1 MKTIKVL
8 FLSNSFGDDTIEYM
22 PQITKELGIE
32 TELFNLYIGGCDVKS
47 HTGNLIND
55 NKIYELRSFNKEK
68 GIWETTYGVSAR
80 QFIASKPW
88 DYLVLQQSSYYS
100 GLENGLDGVQKLI
113 DCVKSLLI
121 NKKTKLIWN
130 MTWSYPKHS
139 DLEIF
144 EQAFQKDQN
153 KMYQAIIDNVKKEI
167 VPNKEFSLI
176 IPNGTALMYA
186 REHVSD
192 TLLHRDGFHLSFDY
206 GRFLAGLTATRTIFN
221 VDISKVK
228 YHPENT
234 SSDICE
240 ILKGCATRAFMFPFE
255 GLNET
260 K

>member
-22 PQITKELGIE
+22 PQITKELGINVDIY
-32 TELFNLYIGGCDVKS
+32 NLYIGGCSINTHID
-47 HTGNLIND
+47 NLIND
-55 NKIYELRSFNKEK
+55 KKLYSLRSFNKEK
-68 GIWETTYGVSAR
+68 EVWETTDETSSK
-80 QFIASKPW
+80 QFIASIPW
-88 DYLVLQQSSYYS
+88 NYLVLQQSSYYS
-100 GLENGLDGVQKLI
+100 GLENGLDGIQDLLDLI
-113 DCVKSLLI
+113 KPLLL
-121 NKKTKLIWN
+121 NKKTKFIWN
-130 MTWSYPKHS
+130 MTWAYPKHS

-144 EQAFQKDQN
+144 EQAFQKDQK
-153 KMYQAIIDNVKKEI
+153 KMYQAILDNVKKDV

-221 VDISKVK
+221 IDISGVK
-228 YHPENT
+228 YRPENT
-234 SSDICE
+234 SKDICE

-255 GLNET
+255 GLNEI